1 MTLRDRLRAALDARD
16 RAHDRPSFV
25 DLRPDPSAPLA
36 GDFAP
41 AAVLIPFTD
50 RPDPGLILTQRPAL
64 MSRHAG
70 QVAFPGGRLDPGDAD
85 AVAGALREAR
95 EEIALAPDTVDI
107 VGLMGRYRTGTA
119 FEIEPVVGV
128 IPPGLPLAPADGEVD
143 AIFEVPLSYLLD
155 PVNLAVKS
163 MDWNGAER
171 HYYEIIWKDFR
182 IWGITAAIMV
192 DLLTAVARAEG
203 LTEPVRR

>member
-1 MTLRDRLRAALDARD
+1 MILSDRLRGALDVREGT
-16 RAHDRPSFV
+16 HSRPSFV
-25 DLRPDPSAPLA
+25 DLRPDPSAPLT
-36 GDFAP
+36 GRFAP

-50 RPDPGLILTQRPAL
+50 RADPGLILTRRPAA

-85 AVAGALREAR
+85 AVAGALREAQ
-95 EEIALAPDTVDI
+95 EEIALAPDAVEI
-107 VGLMGRYRTGTA
+107 VGMMGRYRTGTA

-128 IPPGLPLAPADGEVD
+128 VPPDLPLVACDGEVD

-155 PVNLAVKS
+155 PDNIAIRS
-163 MDWNGAER
+163 MDWNGVQR
-171 HYYEIIWKDFR
+171 RYYEIMWEDFR

-192 DLLTAVARAEG
+192 DLLTDIARAEG
-203 LTEPVRR
+203 LAGPPTP